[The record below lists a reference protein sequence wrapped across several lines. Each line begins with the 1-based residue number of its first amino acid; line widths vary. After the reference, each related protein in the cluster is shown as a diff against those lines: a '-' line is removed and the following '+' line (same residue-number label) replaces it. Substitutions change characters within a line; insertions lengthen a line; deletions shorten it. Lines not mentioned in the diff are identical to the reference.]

1 MRLVKRNLRPIW
13 YSLYTGRQPVVGTDG
28 NETGETEITYS
39 DPVMLMC
46 NISPASGMIQSEI
59 FGRIEDYDKIIMTDQ
74 MDCPIDENSV
84 LWIETCPI
92 PDPEPEPDHEPEP
105 ESEPQAEEETEEE
118 TDPNAGDE
126 GNDGDE
132 GDGGDEGEQGTDP
145 EPASDDEEEGLPPYE
160 YIVRRV
166 AKSLNHISYAISKVK
181 VS

>member
-28 NETGETEITYS
+28 TETGETEITYS

-59 FGRIEDYDKIIMTDQ
+59 FGRIEDYDKIIITDQ

-92 PDPEPEPDHEPEP
+92 PDPEP
-105 ESEPQAEEETEEE
+105 
-118 TDPNAGDE
+118 
-126 GNDGDE
+126 
-132 GDGGDEGEQGTDP
+132 
-145 EPASDDEEEGLPPYE
+145 ASDDEEEELPPYE

>member
-13 YSLYTGRQPVVGTDG
+13 YSLYTGRQPVVDTDG
-28 NETGETEITYS
+28 NETGEPEITYS

-92 PDPEPEPDHEPEP
+92 PDPEPEP
-105 ESEPQAEEETEEE
+105 EPQAEEETEEE
-118 TDPNAGDE
+118 TNPNAG
-126 GNDGDE
+126 N
-132 GDGGDEGEQGTDP
+132 EGEQGTDP
-145 EPASDDEEEGLPPYE
+145 EPASDDEEEELPPYE